1 MVHVNQDVQ
10 VTHLALKGSLVNNT
24 NAWNLV
30 ANIQT
35 VMVQISIVTLIIKY
49 VMTNVPMMVIVVKDI
64 IVQVSVNVWNLVN
77 IVKIAIMDNIAMK
90 MGNSAKL
97 IVDQIKIV

>member
-10 VTHLALKGSLVNNT
+10 VTHLVLKGSLVNNT

-49 VMTNVPMMVIVVKDI
+49 VMTNVPMMVIAVKDI
-64 IVQVSVNVWNLVN
+64 IVQILVNVWNLV
-77 IVKIAIMDNIAMK
+77 KIIKTAFKGNIAMK
-90 MGNSAKL
+90 MESIAK
-97 IVDQIKIV
+97 

>member
-10 VTHLALKGSLVNNT
+10 VTHLVLKGSLVNNT

-64 IVQVSVNVWNLVN
+64 IVQILVNAWNLV
-77 IVKIAIMDNIAMK
+77 KITKTAFKGNIAMK
-90 MGNSAKL
+90 MESIAK
-97 IVDQIKIV
+97 

>member
-10 VTHLALKGSLVNNT
+10 VTHLVLKGSLVNNT

-30 ANIQT
+30 VTIQI

-49 VMTNVPMMVIVVKDI
+49 VMTNVPMMVIALKDI
-64 IVQVSVNVWNLVN
+64 IVQILVNVWNLV
-77 IVKIAIMDNIAMK
+77 KIIKTAFKGNIAMK
-90 MGNSAKL
+90 MESIAK
-97 IVDQIKIV
+97 

>member
-30 ANIQT
+30 VTIQI

-49 VMTNVPMMVIVVKDI
+49 VMTNVPMMVIAVKDI
-64 IVQVSVNVWNLVN
+64 IVQILVNVWNLV
-77 IVKIAIMDNIAMK
+77 KIIKTAFKGNIAMK
-90 MGNSAKL
+90 MESIAK
-97 IVDQIKIV
+97 

>member
-10 VTHLALKGSLVNNT
+10 VTHLVLKGSLVNNT

-35 VMVQISIVTLIIKY
+35 VMVQISIVTSIIKY

-64 IVQVSVNVWNLVN
+64 IVQVSANVWNLVK
-77 IVKIAIMDNIAMK
+77 IVKIAIMDNTVMK
-90 MGNSAKL
+90 MECIAK
-97 IVDQIKIV
+97 

>member
-49 VMTNVPMMVIVVKDI
+49 VMTNVPMMVIAVKDI
-64 IVQVSVNVWNLVN
+64 IVQILVNAWNLV
-77 IVKIAIMDNIAMK
+77 KITKTAFKGNIAMK
-90 MGNSAKL
+90 MESIAK
-97 IVDQIKIV
+97 